1 MAPHQRRRPQN
12 ISAHDCLKR
21 NDVLPHTH
29 TTKYTYTQ
37 SSMEETEKIVI
48 DRRWETKKKE
58 PHLSGLPTM
67 IHAQI
72 CIGTTM
78 ESSKSLTCG
87 DAIIQHTDT
96 TRKKEEGELVIRC
109 QLNIVERT
117 DWMDKFLLPGSAGTP
132 LRIPFSFFYLFI

>member
-1 MAPHQRRRPQN
+1 
-12 ISAHDCLKR
+12 
-21 NDVLPHTH
+21 
-29 TTKYTYTQ
+29 
-37 SSMEETEKIVI
+37 MEETEKIVI

-96 TRKKEEGELVIRC
+96 TRKKEEGELVVRF

-132 LRIPFSFFYLFI
+132 FRIPFSFFFFIYLTSELKIERESPARAVINHHQFSDI